1 MKKRITKAAR
11 KRKAYETLKEHILS
25 NQLEA
30 GEALL
35 EDELAAQFDLSR
47 TPVREILT
55 QLSHERLVK
64 RNSYV
69 GTYVT
74 QITREDVREVYEIR
88 GALES
93 LAVQTAMMRISER
106 ELEDLERVYDQAS
119 QEIDHGRINSAVG
132 KFRKMHDVIIANA
145 NNSRLQA
152 YLRSLDNE
160 SRRIL
165 TIATASPNYDA
176 KPGLDE
182 KHEILLALRDR
193 GAERAGQ
200 LIIRHYNRSLRRL
213 VRFFP
218 DRSSVP
224 EILTTFA
231 RPPFS

>member
-1 MKKRITKAAR
+1 MKKRITTATR

-25 NQLEA
+25 NQLDA

-35 EDELAAQFDLSR
+35 EDELAIQFDLSR

-64 RNSYV
+64 RSPYM

-74 QITREDVREVYEIR
+74 QITREDVREIYEIR

-93 LAVQTAMMRISER
+93 LAVQTAVIRISEH
-106 ELEDLERVYDQAS
+106 ELEDLARVYDQAS
-119 QEIDHGRINSAVG
+119 QEIDHGRINLAVSQ
-132 KFRKMHDVIIANA
+132 FRQIHDLIIANA
-145 NNSRLQA
+145 GNLRLQA
-152 YLRSLDNE
+152 FFRSLDNE

-165 TIATASPNYDA
+165 AIATASPNYDA

-182 KHEILLALRDR
+182 KHEILFALRDR
-193 GAERAGQ
+193 DAERAGQ
-200 LIIRHYNRSLRRL
+200 LIIRHYNSSIRRL
-213 VRFFP
+213 ARFFP

-231 RPPFS
+231 RSPFS

>member
-1 MKKRITKAAR
+1 MNKRITKAAR
-11 KRKAYETLKEHILS
+11 KRKAYETLKELILS
-25 NQLEA
+25 DQLKA

-35 EDELAAQFDLSR
+35 ENELAAQFDLSR
-47 TPVREILT
+47 TPVREILM
-55 QLSHERLVK
+55 QLSHARLVK

-74 QITREDVREVYEIR
+74 QITREDVREIYEIR

-93 LAVQTAMMRISER
+93 LAVQTAVIHISEH
-106 ELEDLERVYDQAS
+106 ELEDLERIFERAN
-119 QEIDHGRINSAVG
+119 QEIEHSCTNSAVSE
-132 KFRKMHDVIIANA
+132 FRKIHDLIIANT
-145 NNSRLQA
+145 NNLRLQA
-152 YLRSLDNE
+152 FLRSLDNE

-165 TIATASPNYDA
+165 AIATASPDYDA

-193 GAERAGQ
+193 DAERAVQ
-200 LIIRHYNRSLRRL
+200 LIVRHYKSSIHRL

-218 DRSSVP
+218 DRSGVP

-231 RPPFS
+231 RPPFL

>member
-1 MKKRITKAAR
+1 MRNRTTKAAH
-11 KRKAYETLKEHILS
+11 KRKVYDTLKERILS

-35 EDELAAQFDLSR
+35 EDELATQFDLSR

-64 RNSYV
+64 RSPYM

-74 QITREDVREVYEIR
+74 QITREDVREIYEIR

-93 LAVQTAMMRISER
+93 LAVQTAVTRISEH
-106 ELEDLERVYDQAS
+106 ELEDLERLFERAS
-119 QEIDHGRINSAVG
+119 QEIEQGCTNLAVSQ
-132 KFRKMHDVIIANA
+132 FRQIHDLIIANA
-145 NNSRLQA
+145 DNLRLQA
-152 YLRSLDNE
+152 FFRSLDNE
-160 SRRIL
+160 SRRIWV
-165 TIATASPNYDA
+165 IVTASPNYDA
-176 KPGLDE
+176 RPGLDE

-193 GAERAGQ
+193 DAESAGQ
-200 LIIRHYNRSLRRL
+200 LIIRHYNSSTRRL

-224 EILTTFA
+224 EILMTFA
-231 RPPFS
+231 RPPFP